1 MIRQQMFLKSL
12 MFVAVITGAAVRES
26 AATEYVWARSGYG
39 ALPIGHNAS
48 SFSNGYGG
56 YYVPKNAYGNNHES
70 RRPFTN
76 PNGFI
81 VPATPTNSPATPS
94 HQQSPS
100 NLAGAQ
106 PVAVPQQAA
115 APTAIAQPQMQPI
128 PMKPT
133 FQQKLKRF
141 WSH

>member
-1 MIRQQMFLKSL
+1 MIRQQTILTSL
-12 MFVAVITGAAVRES
+12 IFAIVIVGAAVRECS
-26 AATEYVWARSGYG
+26 ATEYVWARSGYG

-81 VPATPTNSPATPS
+81 VPSTPTNSPV

-100 NLAGAQ
+100 PVVGAP
-106 PVAVPQQAA
+106 PVAVPQQGTTAA
-115 APTAIAQPQMQPI
+115 AMAQPRMQPI
-128 PMKPT
+128 PMQPT

>member
-1 MIRQQMFLKSL
+1 ML
-12 MFVAVITGAAVRES
+12 AVVTVGPVVHES

-39 ALPIGHNAS
+39 ALPIGHNAT

-70 RRPFTN
+70 QRPFTN

-81 VPATPTNSPATPS
+81 VPATP
-94 HQQSPS
+94 
-100 NLAGAQ
+100 
-106 PVAVPQQAA
+106 QQAT
-115 APTAIAQPQMQPI
+115 APTGMA
-128 PMKPT
+128 KPT
-133 FQQKLKRF
+133 FQQRVKRF

>member
-1 MIRQQMFLKSL
+1 MIRQRIHLSSL
-12 MFVAVITGAAVRES
+12 MFVIVAFGLTVGES

-39 ALPIGHNAS
+39 ALPIGHNAT

-70 RRPFTN
+70 QRPFKN

-81 VPATPTNSPATPS
+81 VPATPVKCPAPQLTPS
-94 HQQSPS
+94 VANATQPTSAAQPSPS
-100 NLAGAQ
+100 
-106 PVAVPQQAA
+106 P
-115 APTAIAQPQMQPI
+115 ISSSHPQMRPI
-128 PMKPT
+128 LTKPT
-133 FQQKLKRF
+133 FQQKMSRF

>member
-1 MIRQQMFLKSL
+1 MLRRRILLIRLIFASL
-12 MFVAVITGAAVRES
+12 LVGMFVNES

-39 ALPIGHNAS
+39 ALPTGHNGT

-70 RRPFTN
+70 LRPFTN

-81 VPATPTNSPATPS
+81 VPTA
-94 HQQSPS
+94 
-100 NLAGAQ
+100 
-106 PVAVPQQAA
+106 PQQA
-115 APTAIAQPQMQPI
+115 QSI
-128 PMKPT
+128 PKKPN